1 MFTNIKFYTSF
12 IWYYYSPLRREEGAS
27 SKSKETLQRKGSYG
41 KPGGFSSAFWWAR
54 FAKGLDILIV
64 KLNRDILVAEKFP
77 LAENNNNNNNKG
89 IK

>member
-1 MFTNIKFYTSF
+1 MFTNIKLYTSF
-12 IWYYYSPLRREEGAS
+12 IWYYYSPFRRKEGE
-27 SKSKETLQRKGSYG
+27 SKSKETRQRKGSYG
-41 KPGGFSSAFWWAR
+41 KPGGLSTFWWAR

-77 LAENNNNNNNKG
+77 LAENNNNKG